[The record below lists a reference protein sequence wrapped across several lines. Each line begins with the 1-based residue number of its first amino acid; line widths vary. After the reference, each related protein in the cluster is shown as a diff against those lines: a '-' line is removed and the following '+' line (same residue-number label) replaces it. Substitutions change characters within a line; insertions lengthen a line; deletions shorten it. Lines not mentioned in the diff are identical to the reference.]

1 MHKLSTMT
9 LAVLVALTFTLG
21 GVASV
26 AASDNCKAGC
36 QIAYKKCSKGC
47 GDDNL
52 DCKLDCSDAK
62 DDCIQNCGD

>member
-47 GDDNL
+47 GEDL
-52 DCKLDCSDAK
+52 YCKLNCSDTK
-62 DDCIQNCGD
+62 DDCIENCGD

>member
-1 MHKLSTMT
+1 MT

-47 GDDNL
+47 GEVLVCNL
-52 DCKLDCSDAK
+52 KCSYTN
-62 DDCIQNCGD
+62 DDCIQNYGE

>member
-47 GDDNL
+47 GEDL
-52 DCKLDCSDAK
+52 DC
-62 DDCIQNCGD
+62 N

>member
-47 GDDNL
+47 GEDL
-52 DCKLDCSDAK
+52 DCKLNCPDTK